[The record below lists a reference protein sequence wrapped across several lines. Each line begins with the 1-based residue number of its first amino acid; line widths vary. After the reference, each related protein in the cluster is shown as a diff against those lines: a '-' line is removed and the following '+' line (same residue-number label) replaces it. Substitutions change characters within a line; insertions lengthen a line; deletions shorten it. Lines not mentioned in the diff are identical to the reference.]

1 MSYSIALLPQAEEDL
16 AYWRQTDPRTVVRIK
31 RLLKDIS
38 EHPYS
43 GLGKPESLKWSLLG
57 KWSRR
62 VNRKDRII
70 YEVDGDRVIV
80 FVLAMRYHYDPC

>member
-16 AYWRQTDPRTVVRIK
+16 SYWRKTDPQTVVRIK

-43 GLGKPESLKWSLLG
+43 GLGKPEPLKWSLSG
-57 KWSRR
+57 KWSRWI
-62 VNRKDRII
+62 NRKDRLV
-70 YEVDGDRVIV
+70 YEVDGDRILV
-80 FVLAMRYHYDPC
+80 FVLAMRYHYDY

>member
-16 AYWRQTDPRTVVRIK
+16 AYWRQTDPQVVVRIK

-43 GLGKPESLKWSLLG
+43 GIGKPEPLKWSHSG

-62 VNRKDRII
+62 INRKDRII
-70 YEVDGDRVIV
+70 YEVDGERIIV
-80 FVLAMRYHYDPC
+80 FVLAMRYHYDY

>member
-16 AYWRQTDPRTVVRIK
+16 SYWRKTDPQTVVRIK

-43 GLGKPESLKWSLLG
+43 GLGKPEPLKWSLSG

-62 VNRKDRII
+62 INRKDRIV
-70 YEVDGDRVIV
+70 YEVDADRILV
-80 FVLAMRYHYDPC
+80 FVLAMRYHYDY

>member
-1 MSYSIALLPQAEEDL
+1 MSYSIALLPQADEDL
-16 AYWRQTDPRTVVRIK
+16 SYWRKTDPQTVVRIK

-43 GLGKPESLKWSLLG
+43 GLGKPEPLKWSLSG

-62 VNRKDRII
+62 INRKDRIV
-70 YEVDGDRVIV
+70 YEGDGDRILV
-80 FVLAMRYHYDPC
+80 FVLAMRYHYDY

>member
-16 AYWRQTDPRTVVRIK
+16 SYWRKTDPQTVVRIK

-43 GLGKPESLKWSLLG
+43 GLGKPEPLKWSLSG

-62 VNRKDRII
+62 INRKDCIV
-70 YEVDGDRVIV
+70 YEVDGDRILV
-80 FVLAMRYHYDPC
+80 FVLAMRYHYDY

>member
-16 AYWRQTDPRTVVRIK
+16 SYWRKTDPQTVVRIK

-43 GLGKPESLKWSLLG
+43 GLGKPEPLKWSLSG

-62 VNRKDRII
+62 ITRKDRIV
-70 YEVDGDRVIV
+70 YEVDGDRIIV
-80 FVLAMRYHYDPC
+80 FVLAMRYHYDY

>member
-16 AYWRQTDPRTVVRIK
+16 SYWRKTDPQTVVRIK

-43 GLGKPESLKWSLLG
+43 GLGKPEPLKWSLSG

-62 VNRKDRII
+62 INLKDRIV
-70 YEVDGDRVIV
+70 YEVDGDRILV
-80 FVLAMRYHYDPC
+80 FVLAMRYHYDY

>member
-16 AYWRQTDPRTVVRIK
+16 VYWRQTDPQTVVRIK

-43 GLGKPESLKWSLLG
+43 GIGKPEPLKWSLSG

-62 VNRKDRII
+62 NNRKDRIV
-70 YEVDGDRVIV
+70 YEVDGDRILV
-80 FVLAMRYHYDPC
+80 FVLAMRYHYDY